1 MSTNMKDEYPIDPSR
16 FAAALREQRAMQLKG
31 GLYHLNQVLM
41 AYNTNRIEGSSLD
54 EDQTRYIYET
64 QTVSGAAVP
73 VDDVIET
80 SNSFRLFDEML
91 DRYDEQITSQTLK
104 DYHRI
109 LKTGTLHASATWFAV
124 GDWKRVANVVGG
136 QSTTPPE
143 HVALAVEDL
152 LENTPPPGK
161 MSFNDIV
168 DFHHRFESIH
178 PFQDGNGRV
187 GRIAMFQQCLQ
198 NNIMPFIVL
207 DSQKEFYYRGL
218 SEYEDEPGFLR
229 DTFRAFQDSYYERFA
244 EFVPVAEPAEP
255 ERNDP
260 SLPGDDKVHDDLRQR
275 FPELFTDDDAS
286 PSEAERP
293 TGLEP

>member
-1 MSTNMKDEYPIDPSR
+1 MNTNTNTNTNTTDEYPIQPTL
-16 FAAALREQRAMQLKG
+16 FAQALRQQRALRIKG

-91 DRYDEQITSQTLK
+91 DRYDQPITAQTLK

-109 LKTGTLHASATWFAV
+109 LKTGTRQAGADWFAV
-124 GDWKRVANVVGG
+124 GDWKRVANVVGNHR
-136 QSTTPPE
+136 TTPPE
-143 HVALAVEDL
+143 HVSLAIEDL
-152 LENTPPPGK
+152 LGRTPAPGH
-161 MSFNDIV
+161 MSFNDV
-168 DFHHRFESIH
+168 VTFHHRFESIH

-187 GRIAMFQQCLQ
+187 GRIVMFQQCLQ

-207 DSQKEFYYRGL
+207 DSQKVFYYRGL
-218 SEYEDEPGFLR
+218 SEYEEEPGFLR
-229 DTFRAFQDSYYERFA
+229 DTFRSFQDSYYERFA
-244 EFVPVAEPAEP
+244 ELVPAAALSSDPEP
-255 ERNDP
+255 
-260 SLPGDDKVHDDLRQR
+260 
-275 FPELFTDDDAS
+275 S
-286 PSEAERP
+286 PTE
-293 TGLEP
+293 